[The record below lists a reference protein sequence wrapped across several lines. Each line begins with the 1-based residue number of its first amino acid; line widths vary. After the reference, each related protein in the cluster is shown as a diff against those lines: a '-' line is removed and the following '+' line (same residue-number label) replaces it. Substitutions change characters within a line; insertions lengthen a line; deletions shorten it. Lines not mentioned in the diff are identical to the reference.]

1 MRTPTPTVLFRSLLA
16 AGLCCAALACS
27 SGGSGPSD
35 KASADGGGEAAAGE
49 SPAAPPG
56 TVYPGAEWATA
67 DAASVGFDQAKLDA
81 IAADA
86 QASGSN
92 CLLVARKG
100 KVVGEWYWNGTD
112 GASSQEVFSATKSYA
127 STLVGLAQADGKLSI
142 TDKASTY
149 ITEWQGTPSEPV
161 TIENILANDS
171 GRQLSPAIDYT
182 QLPFSPDMDALA
194 IGLTQEHDPGTAW
207 GYNNAAIQTL
217 DAILSRALGGDVAS
231 YAQDRLLDPIGMA
244 NSHMTT
250 DRAGNTKLFMGLQS
264 TCPDMARYG
273 YLFLRDGDWD
283 GTQIV
288 PADWVEAA
296 TGQPSQDLN
305 SSYGFLWW
313 LNRPGNVLGAGQATG
328 QGGTTATTGGG
339 EGRQMVRGAPDDMY
353 FALGLGGQIIVIDPG
368 SETVVVRL
376 APFRGLGGNGG
387 LPNFGV
393 GDAARVVTEALVDP
407 GVG

>member
-1 MRTPTPTVLFRSLLA
+1 MRTPTPTILLRCLLA
-16 AGLCCAALACS
+16 AGLSSAALACS
-27 SGGSGPSD
+27 SESGSSD
-35 KASADGGGEAAAGE
+35 GAAADGAAREEAAGATT
-49 SPAAPPG
+49 PAPDAA
-56 TVYPGAEWATA
+56 VYPGAEWATA
-67 DAASVGFDQAKLDA
+67 DAASLGFDQAKLDA
-81 IAADA
+81 IAAQA
-86 QASGSN
+86 QAGGSN

-127 STLVGLAQADGKLSI
+127 STLVGMAEADGKLDI
-142 TDKASTY
+142 TDKASDY

-171 GRQLSPAIDYT
+171 GRQLSAQIDYT
-182 QLPFSPDMDALA
+182 QLPFASDMDALA
-194 IGLTQEHDPGTAW
+194 IGLTQEHDPGTTW

-217 DAILSRALGGDVAS
+217 DAILSRALGTDVAA

-244 NSHMTT
+244 HSHMTT
-250 DRAGNTKLFMGLQS
+250 DRSGNTKLFMGLQS
-264 TCPDMARYG
+264 TCPDMARFG

-283 GTQIV
+283 GSEIV

-313 LNRPGNVLGAGQATG
+313 LNRPGTATGAGQATG
-328 QGGTTATTGGG
+328 QRDGSGAA
-339 EGRQMVRGAPDDMY
+339 EGRQMVQGAPDDMY
-353 FALGLGGQIIVIDPG
+353 FALGLGGQIIVVDPA

-376 APFRGLGGNGG
+376 APFRGLGGGNGG
-387 LPNFGV
+387 LPNFGAA
-393 GDAARVVTEALVDP
+393 DAAKVVTEALVDP
-407 GVG
+407 SAG

>member
-1 MRTPTPTVLFRSLLA
+1 MRTSTPTVLIRCLLA
-16 AGLCCAALACS
+16 AGLCSAALACS
-27 SGGSGPSD
+27 SGGSGSSD
-35 KASADGGGEAAAGE
+35 NASADGGGGAAAGE
-49 SPAAPPG
+49 TAPAPDL
-56 TVYPGAEWATA
+56 VYPGADWATA
-67 DAASVGFDQAKLDA
+67 DAASLGFDQAKLDA

-86 QASGSN
+86 QAGGSN

-112 GASSQEVFSATKSYA
+112 GAASQEVFSATKSYA
-127 STLVGLAQADGKLSI
+127 STLVGMAQEDGKLAI
-142 TDKASTY
+142 TDKASDY

-161 TIENILANDS
+161 TIENLLANDS
-171 GRQLSPAIDYT
+171 GRQLSPQIDYT

-194 IGLTQEHDPGTAW
+194 IGLTQEHDPATTW

-217 DAILSRALGGDVAS
+217 DAILSRALGTDVAS
-231 YAQDRLLDPIGMA
+231 YAQDRLLDPIGMTH
-244 NSHMTT
+244 SRMTT
-250 DRAGNTKLFMGLQS
+250 DRSGNTKLFMGLQS
-264 TCPDMARYG
+264 TCPDMARFG

-313 LNRPGNVLGAGQATG
+313 LNQPGTVLGAGQATG
-328 QGGTTATTGGG
+328 QGGASGAS
-339 EGRQMVRGAPDDMY
+339 EDRQMVRGAPDDMY

-376 APFRGLGGNGG
+376 APFRGLGGGNGG

-407 GVG
+407 SAG

>member
-1 MRTPTPTVLFRSLLA
+1 MRTPTPTVLLRCLLA
-16 AGLCCAALACS
+16 AVLASAALACS
-27 SGGSGPSD
+27 SGGSGSSD
-35 KASADGGGEAAAGE
+35 RASADSDREAAAGTA
-49 SPAAPPG
+49 PAPDDS
-56 TVYPGAEWATA
+56 VYPGAEWATA
-67 DAASVGFDQAKLDA
+67 DAASLGFDQATLDA

-86 QASGSN
+86 QAAGSN

-100 KVVGEWYWNGTD
+100 EVVGEWYWNGTD

-127 STLVGLAQADGKLSI
+127 STLVGMAEEDGKLAI
-142 TDKASTY
+142 TDKASAY

-171 GRQLSPAIDYT
+171 GRLLSPQIDYT
-182 QLPFSPDMDALA
+182 QLPFAPDMDALA
-194 IGLTQEHDPGTAW
+194 IGLTQEHDPGAAW

-217 DAILSRALGGDVAS
+217 DAILSRALGTDVSS
-231 YAQDRLLDPIGMA
+231 YAQDRLLDPIGMTH
-244 NSHMTT
+244 SHMTT
-250 DRAGNTKLFMGLQS
+250 DRSGNTKLFMGLQS
-264 TCPDMARYG
+264 TCPDMARFG

-283 GTQIV
+283 GTQVV
-288 PADWVEAA
+288 PADWVQAA

-313 LNRPGNVLGAGQATG
+313 LNRPGTVMGAGQATG
-328 QGGTTATTGGG
+328 QGGAAAGGA
-339 EGRQMVRGAPDDMY
+339 ERQMVRGAPDDMY
-353 FALGLGGQIIVIDPG
+353 FALGLGGQIILVDPG

-376 APFRGLGGNGG
+376 APFRGLGGGNGG

-407 GVG
+407 TAG

>member
-1 MRTPTPTVLFRSLLA
+1 MRTPTPTVLLRCLLA
-16 AGLCCAALACS
+16 AGMCCAALACS
-27 SGGSGPSD
+27 SGGSGS
-35 KASADGGGEAAAGE
+35 SQGAGE
-49 SPAAPPG
+49 SAAAPDEA
-56 TVYPGAEWATA
+56 VYPGADWATA
-67 DAASVGFDQAKLDA
+67 DAASLGFDQAKLDA

-86 QASGSN
+86 QAAGSN

-112 GASSQEVFSATKSYA
+112 GAASQEVFSATKSYA
-127 STLVGLAQADGKLSI
+127 STLVGMAQDDGKLAI
-142 TDKASTY
+142 TDKASDY

-161 TIENILANDS
+161 TVENLLANDS
-171 GRQLSPAIDYT
+171 GRQLSPQIDYT
-182 QLPFSPDMDALA
+182 QLPFAPDMDALA

-217 DAILSRALGGDVAS
+217 DAVLSRALGTDVAS
-231 YAQDRLLDPIGMA
+231 YAQDRLLDPIGMTH
-244 NSHMTT
+244 SRMTT
-250 DRAGNTKLFMGLQS
+250 DRSGNTKLFMGLQS
-264 TCPDMARYG
+264 TCPDMARFG

-288 PADWVEAA
+288 PADWVQAA

-313 LNRPGNVLGAGQATG
+313 LNRPGTVLGAGQASGQAAG
-328 QGGTTATTGGG
+328 QGAGSAATEPG
-339 EGRQMVRGAPDDMY
+339 QMVRGAPDDMY
-353 FALGLGGQIIVIDPG
+353 FAIGLGGQIIVVDPG

-376 APFRGLGGNGG
+376 GPFRGLGGGNGG

-393 GDAARVVTEALVDP
+393 GNAAKVVTEALVDP
-407 GVG
+407 SAG